1 MPTDT
6 TSSRICVWIDPSQ
19 TQWVRDAAAAAGLS
33 IVGAGCWAT
42 GQSTALASALCT
54 TPMDDLR
61 SMVAAADTDAIFIAQ
76 TGDFGSRPEDLR
88 AIAAARQRGVR
99 LCSLDPIPQSVFDL
113 THLWRSEKD
122 LEEEDGQRIPASQ
135 LLGIEQVIRP
145 IGFASRARILAEAS
159 EMLAAFGA
167 ARTAV
172 VTVHGLMGL
181 HSLASRLVGAFDLLS
196 CVMPGADYPSWI
208 DAARAARGHSP
219 HRAAVPPTSL
229 RGIDGDLC
237 ALVRLSDGRSATI
250 HVSDWAASIGF
261 DLRLF
266 SAQGSPRADTA
277 GPLPMGAFALRL
289 PMSHSPQLA
298 FWATNLPHCSPRRFL
313 MQDQWRSSARSLPRT
328 LRCSVLTP
336 VTLKARPRCSKWPDA
351 SSRESWR
358 WCRRRCTMYA
368 SRVNRA
374 ARVSLALVQEGTD
387 GRLACGRIAKPDQLA
402 SFGGQR
408 RVPAASQ
415 TIVHRVEH
423 RAGWSRAA
431 QVGFV

>member
-19 TQWVRDAAAAAGLS
+19 TQWVREAAAAAGLS
-33 IVGAGCWAT
+33 IVGAGSWAT

-76 TGDFGSRPEDLR
+76 AGDFGSRPEDLR

-145 IGFASRARILAEAS
+145 IGLASRARMLAEAS

-266 SAQGSPRADTA
+266 SAQGS
-277 GPLPMGAFALRL
+277 
-289 PMSHSPQLA
+289 LA
-298 FWATNLPHCSPRRFL
+298 
-313 MQDQWRSSARSLPRT
+313 
-328 LRCSVLTP
+328 LTP
-336 VTLKARPRCSKWPDA
+336 SGYCWTAPDGSLRAQVAREPL
-351 SSRESWR
+351 
-358 WCRRRCTMYA
+358 T
-368 SRVNRA
+368 A
-374 ARVSLALVQEGTD
+374 ARVLGDELAALFTTAAPDAGPMALERALVVAHTALLSAHTGHPESPSTLLEMAR
-387 GRLACGRIAKPDQLA
+387 RLEP
-402 SFGGQR
+402 
-408 RVPAASQ
+408 
-415 TIVHRVEH
+415 
-423 RAGWSRAA
+423 
-431 QVGFV
+431 